1 MPKWTTFPHT
11 GDYTFDAASAKKQ
24 WARLHTGDAE
34 PLPKDA
40 EVLKAWVLF
49 HNGDFQKAAEATKT
63 GCIISRALAAVPMRL
78 EAHLDNA

>member
-40 EVLKAWVLF
+40 WYALW
-49 HNGDFQKAAEATKT
+49 QAAR
-63 GCIISRALAAVPMRL
+63 GVPVP
-78 EAHLDNA
+78 